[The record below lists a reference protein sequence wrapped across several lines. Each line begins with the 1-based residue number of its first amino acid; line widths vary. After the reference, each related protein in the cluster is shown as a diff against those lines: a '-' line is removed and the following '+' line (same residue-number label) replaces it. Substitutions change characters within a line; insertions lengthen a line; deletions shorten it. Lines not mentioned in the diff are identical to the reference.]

1 MALPA
6 DIHDIVEVF
15 LIQNLAALGSPAAGL
30 IFPANPLLIQTA
42 VINSFDRYA
51 LPSDYQ
57 EILDIIV
64 LFRLS
69 GLA

>member
-6 DIHDIVEVF
+6 DVHDIVEVF
-15 LIQNLAALGSPAAGL
+15 LIQNLAALGSPTVAL
-30 IFPANPLLIQTA
+30 IFPADPLLIQTV
-42 VINSFDRYA
+42 VINSFDRLT

-64 LFRLS
+64 LYRL
-69 GLA
+69 